1 MRSRVASETLPCPLI
16 TRDTVAVDTC
26 ASRATSL
33 RVTPIPS
40 PGQRASVYI
49 QHVSACLN
57 ASWSVLL
64 QPGLSRNGAGA
75 TRCPARL
82 AAASVTATADQTA
95 ELEPLAMRGAICC
108 GAIRHTRSPRR
119 AMARHGWKEHS
130 HGHDPGNV
138 HRGLYAVAR
147 GDQPHR
153 HCLRRGG
160 RDRPVARAEVAGLD
174 RSLSGH
180 D

>member
-40 PGQRASVYI
+40 PGQRASVYS

-75 TRCPARL
+75 TRCPARH
-82 AAASVTATADQTA
+82 AAA

-108 GAIRHTRSPRR
+108 GAIRHTRSPVGRWPGTDGRSIVMAMILGMSTAAFTLLHVVISLIAIACGVVVAIGLWR
-119 AMARHGWKEHS
+119 AQRL
-130 HGHDPGNV
+130 PG
-138 HRGLYAVAR
+138 
-147 GDQPHR
+147 
-153 HCLRRGG
+153 
-160 RDRPVARAEVAGLD
+160 
-174 RSLSGH
+174 
-180 D
+180 